1 MSSDQGEASGPGQ
14 ASHQLDQAE
23 LGGERN
29 LLPHKIKVLDLSR
42 SKQNLEHGYLDL

>member
-23 LGGERN
+23 LGGGRG
-29 LLPHKIKVLDLSR
+29 LGTGFKRGRGVFLI
-42 SKQNLEHGYLDL
+42 